1 MRYEAVRSVNDK
13 SLHIIFNEG
22 SFNPLPQRIRSLGPW
37 QGLAGGDVASL
48 KLHYRLQLTEQGFVV
63 VHQPITAFSA
73 SGS

>member
-37 QGLAGGDVASL
+37 QGLCGDVASL
-48 KLHYRLQLTEQGFVV
+48 KKPHYRLQLTEQLRRR
-63 VHQPITAFSA
+63 P
-73 SGS
+73 